1 VFPGVRLPFARKRWF
16 EEGSSFRQRLE
27 QLLQH
32 YRLPAKVDAFEWS
45 GANSIFERYA
55 AAKRL
60 AESIDT
66 SHASAPEGMHVV
78 VGHSHGGSVA
88 MLCLRHVKD
97 EARKNLRVITLAT
110 PFMEVYTETM
120 GGHRIQGLVG
130 LALLFGLGFS
140 MLVFVPVIHAAL
152 RALGFS
158 PDAFTD
164 TVNNALILLGTVSTM
179 IVLYY
184 AFVGRKLHERGARLI
199 EATADGVAND
209 HATDMLTLRGI
220 DDEAGLALA
229 AGAIG
234 RRLSL
239 YFFRIMGGLL
249 ALTFIALVYMH
260 ETGAG
265 PESIRENIVQISYQ
279 VLWLGL
285 PGIALFLILLAG
297 CFNGVYGREL
307 FFGSIL
313 FQVNTHSS
321 PDQPGRIWVLTLRP
335 SQEEKKGLRHALY
348 DHDDAAPAI
357 VNWIE
362 DRVRP
367 KQAA

>member
-1 VFPGVRLPFARKRWF
+1 LTFLRKPFWF
-16 EEGSSFRQRLE
+16 EQGSRFHERLDH
-27 QLLQH
+27 LLKQ
-32 YRLPAKVDAFEWS
+32 YRLPANVGAFEWS
-45 GANSIFERYA
+45 GANSVFERYA

-60 AESIDT
+60 AESINT
-66 SHASAPEGMHVV
+66 AHASEPEAMHIV

-88 MLCLRHVKD
+88 MLCLRHVNE
-97 EARKNLRVITLAT
+97 EARKKLRVITLAT
-110 PFMEVYTETM
+110 PFMEVYTETIL
-120 GGHRIQGLVG
+120 GRRVQGVLG
-130 LALLFGLGFS
+130 LALLFGLGFATQA
-140 MLVFVPVIHAAL
+140 FVPMVHAAL

-158 PDAFTD
+158 PDAIPEA
-164 TVNNALILLGTVSTM
+164 VNSALLVPGVILPM

-184 AFVGRKLHERGARLI
+184 AFVGRKFYERGVRLI
-199 EATADGVAND
+199 EATSDGVAND
-209 HATDMLTLRGI
+209 YATDMLTLRGI

-239 YFFRIMGGLL
+239 YFFRIMGVLL
-249 ALTFIALVYMH
+249 VLTFIALVYIH

-265 PESIRENIVQISYQ
+265 PEYIRENIVQISYQ
-279 VLWLGL
+279 ALWLGL
-285 PGIALFLILLAG
+285 PGVALFLIVLAG

-307 FFGSIL
+307 FFASIL

-321 PDQPGRIWVLTLRP
+321 PDHPGKIWVQTLGP
-335 SQEEKKGLRHALY
+335 SPEEMKGLRHALY
-348 DHDDAAPAI
+348 EHAHAVPAI

-367 KQAA
+367 K